1 MPFRTYPNEHIGRL
15 EFITLI
21 ASLMAIGALSIDTM
35 LPAFPRM
42 SHDLGLLAEQANH
55 IQWVVYAYM
64 LGFSFAQ
71 LIYGALG
78 DYYGRKPIILL
89 GLAIFAVAT
98 VGAALAPNFY
108 FLLAMRVLQGVGLAA
123 MRVLTAAIVRDRFSG
138 HAMSQVMS
146 MIMMVFIIVPIIAPS
161 LGQVLL
167 FRFEWHSIFWA
178 LLLYALI
185 LGIWFLYRMPETLD
199 PNFRRPVSVSTMWD
213 SLKQCVRNRSTFGY
227 ATAVGMMQGVLMAYI
242 GSSEQIFQ
250 RDVYQLGEHFPLV
263 FGAIAM
269 SMGLA
274 AFTNSRWVARFGMRR
289 MAHTAL
295 WSFLGLTSLL
305 TLLAWAFDGRPPIV
319 LFAPLLAMCLFCFSI
334 MMPNFNT
341 ISLEPMRAI
350 AGSASSWTGFYTSL
364 MGAILGS
371 MIGQAFD
378 GTVLPLSV
386 GYWCLGVLVL
396 AIVFWT
402 ERRLPLH
409 LGSTDTQH

>member
-1 MPFRTYPNEHIGRL
+1 MPFKTYPNEHIGRL
-15 EFITLI
+15 EFIILI
-21 ASLMAIGALSIDTM
+21 ALMMAIGALSIDTM

-42 SHDLGLLAEQANH
+42 THDFGLQAEQANH

-64 LGFSFAQ
+64 IGFSFAQ

-78 DYYGRKPIILL
+78 DYFGRRPIVLL
-89 GLAIFAVAT
+89 GLSIFALASI
-98 VGAALAPNFY
+98 GAALSPNFY

-123 MRVLTAAIVRDRFSG
+123 MRVLTAAMVRDRFSG

-161 LGQVLL
+161 LGQLLL
-167 FRFEWHSIFWA
+167 FRFQWHSIFWG

-185 LGIWFLYRMPETLD
+185 LGTWFTSRMPETLD
-199 PNFRRPVSVSTMWD
+199 PNFRRPISLASMWD
-213 SLKQCVRNRSTFGY
+213 SLKQCVHNRSTFGY
-227 ATAVGMMQGVLMAYI
+227 ATAVGLMQGVLMAYI

-250 RDVYQLGEHFPLV
+250 RDVYQLGEHFPLM

-274 AFTNSRWVARFGMRR
+274 AFTNSRLVARFGMRR
-289 MAHTAL
+289 MAHSAL
-295 WSFLGLTSLL
+295 WLFLTLTSVL
-305 TLLAWAFDGRPPIV
+305 TVSAWAFNGHPPIA
-319 LFAPLLAMCLFCFSI
+319 LFAPLLAACLFCFSI

-364 MGAILGS
+364 IGAILGS
-371 MIGQAFD
+371 LIGQAFN
-378 GTVLPLSV
+378 GTVLPLTL
-386 GYWCLGVLVL
+386 GYWLIGLLVL
-396 AIVFWT
+396 ATVFWT

-409 LGSTDTQH
+409 LGSEVAHH